1 MSHTPVLIIGAGP
14 AGLATAS
21 RLRKLGLDFE
31 MLEQSDQVGNAW
43 HNHYERLHLHT
54 VKELSHLPGLPFP
67 ENYPRFVPRH
77 LLADY
82 FETYA
87 REFDIS
93 PHFGEEVISVKK
105 RDGRWLTNT
114 RTGKEFTSEYVV
126 IATGVNR
133 VPYRPL
139 FKGEEDFNGTI
150 VHSREYWN
158 AEPFLGQRVL
168 VVGMGNTG
176 AEIALDLCENGVEV
190 LISARGPIN
199 IVPRAILGRATQLTA
214 LKLAKLPEWIGD
226 WIGVLVQKFTVGDL
240 SRYGLQTP
248 DMPPAKQLRLTGKT
262 PVIDVGTLN
271 QIKAG
276 RIRVLPGIDCF
287 YQGGVAFANGEK
299 LEFDSIILATGYRA
313 RVEDF
318 LEGGEEALDQFETPS
333 FCVGEGKF
341 EGLFFVGFDNYTPG
355 GLLGVINRDSKVV
368 AEILKESLGV

>member
-1 MSHTPVLIIGAGP
+1 MSHTPILIIGAGP
-14 AGLATAS
+14 AGLATAG

-31 MLEQSDQVGNAW
+31 MLEQSNQVGSAW
-43 HNHYERLHLHT
+43 HNHYDRLHLHT

-87 REFDIS
+87 REFDIR
-93 PHFGEEVISVKK
+93 PHFGEEVVSVKK
-105 RDGRWLTNT
+105 HNSRWLTNT

-133 VPYRPL
+133 VPYRPQ

-150 VHSREYWN
+150 VHSREYRN

-176 AEIALDLCENGVEV
+176 AEIALDLCENGIEA

-226 WIGVLVQKFTVGDL
+226 WIGLLVQKFTVGDL

-276 RIRVLPGIDCF
+276 RIRVLPGIDHF
-287 YQGGVAFANGEK
+287 YREGVVFANGEK
-299 LEFDSIILATGYRA
+299 LEFDSVILATGYRA

-368 AEILKESLGV
+368 AEKLKESLGV